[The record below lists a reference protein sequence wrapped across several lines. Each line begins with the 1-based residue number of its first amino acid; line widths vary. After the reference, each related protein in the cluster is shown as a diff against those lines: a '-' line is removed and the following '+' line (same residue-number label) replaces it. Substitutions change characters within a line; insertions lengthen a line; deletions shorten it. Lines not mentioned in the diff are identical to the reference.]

1 VTFKYLFVGAMPL
14 ALSACMPPPTPLPD
28 TAYIAAPA
36 TVTVAARQ
44 TGYVNPIQN
53 YTARLVVDPADWRG
67 SNKSQA
73 GL

>member
-1 VTFKYLFVGAMPL
+1 VTFKFLFVGAVPL
-14 ALSACMPPPTPLPD
+14 TLSACMSPPTPLPD

-36 TVTVAARQ
+36 AATVAVRQ

-53 YTARLVVDPADWRG
+53 YTVRPVTDPANWRD

-73 GL
+73 GQ

>member
-1 VTFKYLFVGAMPL
+1 
-14 ALSACMPPPTPLPD
+14 MPPPTPLPE

-36 TVTVAARQ
+36 TATVAARQ

-53 YTARLVVDPADWRG
+53 YTVRPVVDPADWRE